1 MAQRRMPAAGLSK
14 CQAIPSVT
22 DRNFHSRIRAQ
33 IESEI
38 GKLGYTEQGVN
49 GHRYIIYKNA
59 FDKMIENT
67 TAYKNILTATK
78 QEYDE
83 SINVLL
89 KGQKD
94 SLLLQRKLK
103 SMASEPATLM
113 AYKNRVMQ
121 LQKKIE
127 IIKKNTAG
135 LETSL
140 QITKNSRNVKDET
153 TEETLLPE
161 KETSNFKLIPGLT
174 LEESVNMEDLC
185 KHLQKLERK
194 LKDLRVNKETKY
206 VPIQIK
212 TKISEKINQKMQQ
225 SEELVVA
232 NEQLTLRYTK
242 LKMIA
247 DAVTA
252 WGHSDKSVSL
262 TESIWPSMTK
272 ARSLKE
278 VDVPWPGVFDDDDPS
293 NIDEAAYLL
302 EYVER
307 FTKLFEEKQYQAA
320 AIYVANCP
328 RGILHNMEV
337 MEKFKA
343 VTEYEGYVSPLLH
356 FFEAVMNS
364 FSAVRHPPNAKM
376 SLEGVKCA
384 LMHNRQDLVIRWVI
398 QQRLTCSEA
407 LGDVIYDY
415 GDTELQSL
423 ATCMALAQNVYSKC
437 DVHKKAVLC
446 MCRLGEISGAL
457 AHIHESKK
465 FSLDDCLFLLSNCQ
479 NTELLQGLT
488 HEWNGNP
495 AALSIGLAVLWL
507 ISNDL
512 KEVGFRLLK
521 ETDDCGQGALEQA
534 ILNDAVSTLE
544 DWQEIAEACN
554 THNYNKLANSIFAV
568 LTSQEG
574 GTVITITTDDDK
586 DGAKLTEHILL

>member
-22 DRNFHSRIRAQ
+22 DRNFHSRIRAR

-67 TAYKNILTATK
+67 TAYKNILTAIK

-89 KGQKD
+89 EGQKD

-113 AYKNRVMQ
+113 AYKNRAMQ

-140 QITKNSRNVKDET
+140 QVTKNSRNVKDET

-174 LEESVNMEDLC
+174 LEESVNVEDLC

-225 SEELVVA
+225 CEELVVA

-262 TESIWPSMTK
+262 TEFIWPSMTK

-320 AIYVANCP
+320 AMYVANCP

-398 QQRLTCSEA
+398 QQRL
-407 LGDVIYDY
+407 
-415 GDTELQSL
+415 
-423 ATCMALAQNVYSKC
+423 
-437 DVHKKAVLC
+437 
-446 MCRLGEISGAL
+446 GEISGAL

-465 FSLDDCLFLLSNCQ
+465 LSLDDCLFLLSNCQ

-512 KEVGFRLLK
+512 KEVGFHLLK

-544 DWQEIAEACN
+544 DWQEIAEECN
-554 THNYNKLANSIFAV
+554 THNYSKLANSIFAV

-586 DGAKLTEHILL
+586 DGAKLTEHVLL